1 MGERGSAHKPS
12 VIQIFAYPGYK
23 EAYMGGFALACV
35 DRLFFLTAASCVDL
49 TFFFFCRAL
58 DFGS

>member
-1 MGERGSAHKPS
+1 
-12 VIQIFAYPGYK
+12 
-23 EAYMGGFALACV
+23 MGGFALACV

-58 DFGS
+58 DFGSRVGFGATSRRILGLVAVNDKEG